1 MPIFNSSSEFV
12 GLGRKKSESALGF
25 RYYLMENYTD
35 VKKKNLKKHF
45 KMLENAHNFSKKA
58 ENKIMYTFW
67 SLHLK

>member
-1 MPIFNSSSEFV
+1 M

-58 ENKIMYTFW
+58 ENKIMYTF
-67 SLHLK
+67 